1 MKKDYVNPL
10 IKRYAS
16 KEMSY
21 IFSDEYKFLTWRELW
36 IVLAETQKELGLEII
51 TRNDIDLLKKEKNN
65 LNEEKIR
72 EYEYKFK
79 HDVMANIH
87 AYGDLVGDAK
97 KIIHLG
103 ATSAFVQDNTDLIQ
117 YKEAL
122 KIIKEKG
129 MMLLS
134 ELANFAL
141 KYHDLPTLGYTH
153 FQPAQL
159 TTVGKRSC
167 LWINS
172 LYHDLLDIVDLIEK
186 IEFRGV
192 KGTTGTQASFKSL
205 FNEDYLQVK
214 KLDKIVSEKMGFSKI
229 QEVTGQTYDRKTD
242 TKILQAL
249 NNIAETSLKFS
260 NDLRLLQHEH
270 EIEEPFL
277 EKQIGSSAMPYKQN
291 PMRCERISSL
301 AKFVLSLTL
310 NGSLVSSTQWLERTL
325 DDSAN
330 KRLSLPQSFLAIDG
344 ILTIWLNVIDGI
356 RVNEKVII
364 NNVKKNLPFMITEEI
379 LMQEVNNGK
388 DRQLIHEIIREH
400 SIKAIKEINEEGK
413 ENKLIEYLANDEKIS
428 LTYEELNEMLEP
440 QKYIGFSSEQTIDFI
455 ENIIIPFIKE
465 NPITL
470 KINKEL
476 LV

>member
-1 MKKDYVNPL
+1 MDKNYTNPL

-21 IFSDEYKFLTWRELW
+21 IFSDEYKFLTWRKLW
-36 IVLAETQKELGLEII
+36 VVLAETQKELGLDII
-51 TRNDIDLLKKEKNN
+51 TKKDIDLLKREQNN
-65 LNEEKIR
+65 LNENKIK
-72 EYEYKFK
+72 EYEYQFK

-129 MMLLS
+129 MLLLS

-141 KYHDLPTLGYTH
+141 EYKDLPTLGYTH

-159 TTVGKRSC
+159 TTVGKRST

-172 LYHDLLDIVDLIEK
+172 LYHDLIEIIDLIDNLP
-186 IEFRGV
+186 FRGV

-205 FNEDYLQVK
+205 FNNDYEKVK
-214 KLDKIVSEKMGFSKI
+214 KLDQMVSHKMGFNKI
-229 QEVTGQTYDRKTD
+229 QEVTGQTYDRKID
-242 TKILQAL
+242 TKILQTL
-249 NNIAETSLKFS
+249 NNLAETSLKFS

-277 EKQIGSSAMPYKQN
+277 KNQIGSSAMPYKQN

-344 ILTIWLNVIDGI
+344 ILTIWLNVINGI
-356 RVNEKVII
+356 NVNEKVIL
-364 NNVKKNLPFMITEEI
+364 NNVIKNLPFMITEEI
-379 LMQEVNNGK
+379 IMKEVNRGK
-388 DRQLIHEIIREH
+388 DRQQIHEIIRKY
-400 SIKAIKEINEEGK
+400 SVKAIKEINEEGK
-413 ENKLIEYLANDEKIS
+413 ENKLLTYLANEQEIS
-428 LTYEELNEMLEP
+428 LTNQELMEMMDPSL
-440 QKYIGFSSEQTIDFI
+440 YIGFSSEQTKDFI
-455 ENIIIPFIKE
+455 ENIIKPFVQ
-465 NPITL
+465 NHPIS
-470 KINKEL
+470 INFNDEL